1 MAGKIFLVYQQF
13 FKLQIKRAARAQSN
27 CITNPLVIQLPVY
40 LSEKI
45 DQNLA
50 QKTKCH
56 IAIFLEFSTI
66 FLIVKI
72 EFVELEFFFL
82 GVSFQS
88 LSRKWYVNS
97 DDDGNLFLKIFS
109 SDIEDHFINSTIFMI
124 FSIYNDKKRRNLVNC
139 TQWKWC

>member
-1 MAGKIFLVYQQF
+1 MGLASRLPFRKNRS
-13 FKLQIKRAARAQSN
+13 KLGIENEMPYCQS
-27 CITNPLVIQLPVY
+27 
-40 LSEKI
+40 
-45 DQNLA
+45 
-50 QKTKCH
+50 
-56 IAIFLEFSTI
+56 FSTI

-109 SDIEDHFINSTIFMI
+109 SDIEDLFINSTIFMI

-139 TQWKWC
+139 I